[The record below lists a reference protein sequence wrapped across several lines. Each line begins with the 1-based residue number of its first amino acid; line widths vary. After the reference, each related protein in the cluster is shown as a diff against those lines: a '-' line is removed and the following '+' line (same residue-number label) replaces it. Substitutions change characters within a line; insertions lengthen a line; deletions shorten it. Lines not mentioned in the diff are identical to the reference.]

1 MPLIALLIYFG
12 FQETHPSPIR
22 FYAFSG
28 YIAVAD
34 LREGPGGPRPAPPRP
49 APPRP
54 APPRPALP
62 FPILGKKKKESQK
75 EEKPAGQA
83 TKNRVPP

>member
-1 MPLIALLIYFG
+1 MPFLDTLQWRIYG
-12 FQETHPSPIR
+12 R
-22 FYAFSG
+22 G
-28 YIAVAD
+28 
-34 LREGPGGPRPAPPRP
+34 LGG
-49 APPRP
+49 P

>member
-1 MPLIALLIYFG
+1 MPLIALFIHFG

-22 FYAFSG
+22 FYAFSA

-34 LREGPGGPRPAPPRP
+34 LREGPGGA
-49 APPRP
+49 
-54 APPRPALP
+54 RPALP

-75 EEKPAGQA
+75 EEKPEGQA

>member
-49 APPRP
+49 A
-54 APPRPALP
+54 LP